1 MVSAVGGS
9 IILLLIIGLIGLRW
23 GPRHSQ
29 SDTVQDEALQAA
41 FRTVEALKH
50 PQSPPRPALGWSYSF
65 YKDEMTSKDVALAKT
80 VSANVED
87 LHWPYGPNVG
97 AVLTLSK
104 HPRFGKNA
112 YITLDKGQILCLSY
126 EDCYIEVRF
135 DNRPAMSFSARR
147 PSDGTTEM
155 VFIGEYPKF
164 LKELS
169 RSKSVLIEL
178 PMYQDGNRSW
188 RFEVGDLTWK

>member
-1 MVSAVGGS
+1 MVWAVGIS
-9 IILLLIIGLIGLRW
+9 IILLLIVGLIGLCFV
-23 GPRHSQ
+23 PRHPETAQ
-29 SDTVQDEALQAA
+29 EDALQVALRTAEAL
-41 FRTVEALKH
+41 H
-50 PQSPPRPALGWSYSF
+50 PHPPPRPALGWSYSSEG
-65 YKDEMTSKDVALAKT
+65 DGMTSKEVKLART

-97 AVLTLSK
+97 AVLTLRK
-104 HPRFGKNA
+104 HPRFGKSA
-112 YITLDKGQILCLSY
+112 YITLDRGQILCLSY

-135 DNRPAMSFSARR
+135 DDRPAMSFSARR
-147 PSDGTTEM
+147 PSDGTTEI

-188 RFEVGDLTWK
+188 RFEVGDLTWQ